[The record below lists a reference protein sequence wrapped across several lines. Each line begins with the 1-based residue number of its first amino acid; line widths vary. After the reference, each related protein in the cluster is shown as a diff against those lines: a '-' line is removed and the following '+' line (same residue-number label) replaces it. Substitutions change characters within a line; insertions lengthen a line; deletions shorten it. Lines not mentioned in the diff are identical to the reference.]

1 MSKDNYYFKDKL
13 ENPNKP
19 NHIMHKKA
27 SVSDS
32 KITKHLAQTEPLDRI
47 IEAKKNAKQNK
58 LAQNQNFDQKISDK
72 LKNSRSIVK
81 EEEEKIEVI
90 KKKKPNIQNEKNL
103 GVKNIKEVDE
113 EESESDE
120 NIFKNNKKTKLKNSN
135 SLLNDKK
142 IEMILKGYE
151 EASND
156 LKEAYKE
163 YKSMAKKKKVDEIL
177 NENEELKKKNSEL
190 IEIIKNL
197 EKEIFKKDEKYKDIY
212 AQYYELERNSKNYN
226 KKKER

>member
-32 KITKHLAQTEPLDRI
+32 KIPKHLAQTEPLDRI
-47 IEAKKNAKQNK
+47 MMANKNAQQNK
-58 LAQNQNFDQKISDK
+58 LAQNQNFDQKFSDK
-72 LKNSRSIVK
+72 LKKSRNIVK

-90 KKKKPNIQNEKNL
+90 KKKKPNIQNEKNF

-142 IEMILKGYE
+142 MEMILKGYE

-177 NENEELKKKNSEL
+177 NENEELKKQNSEL
-190 IEIIKNL
+190 TEIIKNL
-197 EKEIFKKDEKYKDIY
+197 EKEIFKKDQNYKDIC
-212 AQYYELERNSKNYN
+212 AKYYELEKNSKNYN